1 MIIITGANRGIGN
14 AIAKRLIQQNHKV
27 IGLVRNPNNLEFD
40 GIECDVTDYE
50 SIKNAYKK
58 IKKIKKPVTGI
69 INVAG
74 VASMNMALTTDESTV
89 QKLIQTNLVGT
100 IYCCQ
105 ILGPLLV
112 REKKGSIINFSTI
125 AVPLSLRGESVYVAS
140 KAGIEGFSKSFA
152 REMADFNI
160 KVNCISPGPINTEL
174 IKGVSSSNI
183 EKIISRQIIQKQF
196 EKDDVCNLV
205 EVLLDDKTS
214 SISGQILH
222 IGGV

>member
-1 MIIITGANRGIGN
+1 MIIITGASRGIGN
-14 AIAKRLIQQNHKV
+14 AIGKRLLHKNYKV
-27 IGLVRNPNNLEFD
+27 LGLVRNPNDLEFD
-40 GIECDVTDYE
+40 TVKCDVTDYE
-50 SIKNAYKK
+50 SIKNAYKQ
-58 IKKIKKPVTGI
+58 IKKIKEPVTGL

-74 VASMNMALTTDESTV
+74 VASMNMALTTDETTI

-112 REKKGSIINFSTI
+112 RGKKGSIINFSTI
-125 AVPLSLRGESVYVAS
+125 AVPLSLKGESVYVAS

-174 IKGVSSSNI
+174 IKGVSKSNI

-196 EKDDVCNLV
+196 EKDDICDLV

-222 IGGV
+222 VGGV

>member
-1 MIIITGANRGIGN
+1 
-14 AIAKRLIQQNHKV
+14 
-27 IGLVRNPNNLEFD
+27 
-40 GIECDVTDYE
+40 
-50 SIKNAYKK
+50 
-58 IKKIKKPVTGI
+58 
-69 INVAG
+69 
-74 VASMNMALTTDESTV
+74 MALTTDEATI

-125 AVPLSLRGESVYVAS
+125 AVPLSLKGESVYVAS

-174 IKGVSSSNI
+174 IKGVSKSNI

-196 EKDDVCNLV
+196 EKDDICDLV

-222 IGGV
+222 VGGV